1 MPITAI
7 VLAAGEGTRM
17 KSRHP
22 KVMHKLLDKP
32 LVWWVVRAAREAGA
46 ERTIVVVGNG
56 AQEVRD
62 LFADDDLVKAYFLHV
77 GATSAA
83 GHAPTMPLDLSER
96 AAERA
101 GTYWGLLHRHER
113 EVAAVAAFVQSCGYY
128 WCARQQALGGH
139 LVPVAVS
146 PRTYRSRIAVAQREL
161 LQEPLRQLRRSHPEL
176 GSTLAQVL
184 GMDCDGDVD
193 PQQVARIQ
201 AALGTAQMQV
211 H

>member
-62 LFADDDLVKAYFLHV
+62 LFADDEDVEFV
-77 GATSAA
+77 SARA
-83 GHAPTMPLDLSER
+83 MP
-96 AAERA
+96 
-101 GTYWGLLHRHER
+101 
-113 EVAAVAAFVQSCGYY
+113 
-128 WCARQQALGGH
+128 
-139 LVPVAVS
+139 
-146 PRTYRSRIAVAQREL
+146 
-161 LQEPLRQLRRSHPEL
+161 
-176 GSTLAQVL
+176 
-184 GMDCDGDVD
+184 
-193 PQQVARIQ
+193 
-201 AALGTAQMQV
+201 
-211 H
+211 

>member
-1 MPITAI
+1 MLSTASQPA
-7 VLAAGEGTRM
+7 VLAVSVAHTRP
-17 KSRHP
+17 SVRYTSSQLHPSATEIDRCRHDI
-22 KVMHKLLDKP
+22 H
-32 LVWWVVRAAREAGA
+32 ARMPQVAIGA
-46 ERTIVVVGNG
+46 LH
-56 AQEVRD
+56 QFLYD
-62 LFADDDLVKAYFLHV
+62 LFAEDDLVKAYFLHV
-77 GATSAA
+77 GAATEA

-96 AAERA
+96 AADRA
-101 GTYWGLLHRHER
+101 GQYGGLMHRHER
-113 EVAAVAAFVQSCGYY
+113 ELAAVAAFVQSCCYY

-184 GMDCDGDVD
+184 GMNCDGDVD

>member
-62 LFADDDLVKAYFLHV
+62 LFAADEDVEVVEQTERL
-77 GATSAA
+77 GT
-83 GHAPTMPLDLSER
+83 GHAVKT
-96 AAERA
+96 
-101 GTYWGLLHRHER
+101 
-113 EVAAVAAFVQSCGYY
+113 VK
-128 WCARQQALGGH
+128 
-139 LVPVAVS
+139 
-146 PRTYRSRIAVAQREL
+146 
-161 LQEPLRQLRRSHPEL
+161 
-176 GSTLAQVL
+176 
-184 GMDCDGDVD
+184 
-193 PQQVARIQ
+193 
-201 AALGTAQMQV
+201 
-211 H
+211 